1 MFYVRLFVIY
11 LVFHINLSG
20 RLLQHC
26 LRHKKDIYF
35 KSFMKATKY
44 NKIHNIGFTIILS
57 DGTNKAGKWKCC
69 NILLRRIQVYDFNG
83 KRYD

>member
-1 MFYVRLFVIY
+1 
-11 LVFHINLSG
+11 
-20 RLLQHC
+20 
-26 LRHKKDIYF
+26 
-35 KSFMKATKY
+35 MKATKY
-44 NKIHNIGFTIILS
+44 YKIHNIGFTIILS